1 MDPRGRV
8 YYVDHNTRT
17 TTWQRP
23 NTDMLNNYSA
33 WQDHRN
39 NRNIQLEHLQNRFL
53 FPNPQQVTPDN
64 DPLGSLPEGW
74 GNCFNSPANHTPLFN
89 LRLFTVESL
98 EFNGSNFWV
107 DLSIIQRSLG
117 TLFCEFAC
125 MINELMLHF
134 MICWEINSW
143 VKAAHKDHE
152 IKSPLIIMIP
162 RNLIISKIKYFLLRF
177 LHTVSTTYTQFELS
191 NSTTCSVL

>member
-74 GNCFNSPANHTPLFN
+74 GKCFNSPTNPIPSFNPRLFN
-89 LRLFTVESL
+89 VESFRIHWAQFFGWIVNYSKVHGDIIL
-98 EFNGSNFWV
+98 WV
-107 DLSIIQRSLG
+107 CLYDYG
-117 TLFCEFAC
+117 Y
-125 MINELMLHF
+125 ELILCL

-143 VKAAHKDHE
+143 MKESHEVHE
-152 IKSPLIIMIP
+152 IKSPWMIP
-162 RNLIISKIKYFLLRF
+162 
-177 LHTVSTTYTQFELS
+177 Q
-191 NSTTCSVL
+191 

>member
-74 GNCFNSPANHTPLFN
+74 GKCFNSPANHTPLFN

-98 EFNGSNFWV
+98 EFIGSNFWV
-107 DLSIIQRSLG
+107 DCQLFRDPWGHCFVSL
-117 TLFCEFAC
+117 L
-125 MINELMLHF
+125 
-134 MICWEINSW
+134 
-143 VKAAHKDHE
+143 V
-152 IKSPLIIMIP
+152 
-162 RNLIISKIKYFLLRF
+162 
-177 LHTVSTTYTQFELS
+177 
-191 NSTTCSVL
+191 

>member
-74 GNCFNSPANHTPLFN
+74 GKCFNSPTNPILHSTPDCLMWNH
-89 LRLFTVESL
+89 L
-98 EFNGSNFWV
+98 EFIEPNFLGG
-107 DLSIIQRSLG
+107 LSIIQRFMG
-117 TLFCEFAC
+117 ILFCEFAC
-125 MINELMLHF
+125 MI
-134 MICWEINSW
+134 
-143 VKAAHKDHE
+143 
-152 IKSPLIIMIP
+152 
-162 RNLIISKIKYFLLRF
+162 
-177 LHTVSTTYTQFELS
+177 TVM
-191 NSTTCSVL
+191 N

>member
-74 GNCFNSPANHTPLFN
+74 GKCFNSPANHTPLFN

-98 EFNGSNFWV
+98 EFNESNFWLDCQLFRGPWGHCFV
-107 DLSIIQRSLG
+107 SLLVWLMNWCYVSWFVEKLIPGWRRPIKITKLS
-117 TLFCEFAC
+117 
-125 MINELMLHF
+125 H
-134 MICWEINSW
+134 
-143 VKAAHKDHE
+143 H
-152 IKSPLIIMIP
+152 
-162 RNLIISKIKYFLLRF
+162 LL
-177 LHTVSTTYTQFELS
+177 
-191 NSTTCSVL
+191 

>member
-1 MDPRGRV
+1 MFENILIINFVLTYFFVRLYFDTLRYGTNSENIINLPSPLYKKNADFANYPSVCVYFYSWERRVDPRGRV

-74 GNCFNSPANHTPLFN
+74 GKCFNSPANHTPLFN

-107 DLSIIQRSLG
+107 DCQLFRGPWGHCFVSL
-117 TLFCEFAC
+117 L
-125 MINELMLHF
+125 
-134 MICWEINSW
+134 
-143 VKAAHKDHE
+143 V
-152 IKSPLIIMIP
+152 
-162 RNLIISKIKYFLLRF
+162 
-177 LHTVSTTYTQFELS
+177 
-191 NSTTCSVL
+191 